1 MKGAQF
7 VAEARRRAGLTQAQ
21 LASRVGTTQSAI
33 ARVESGRS
41 SPTLEYL
48 TRLVRACG
56 FDLQVRMVPYDAH
69 EWTLVEQNR
78 LLGVDQRLRN
88 MLAVARLTGVARVTQ
103 RESIVG

>member
-1 MKGAQF
+1 
-7 VAEARRRAGLTQAQ
+7 
-21 LASRVGTTQSAI
+21 
-33 ARVESGRS
+33 
-41 SPTLEYL
+41 
-48 TRLVRACG
+48 
-56 FDLQVRMVPYDAH
+56 MVPYDAH